1 MLLEHWC
8 TIFRA
13 LTKTCIMMRKT
24 LIWMLLLLIAS
35 TGYAQKKKSKTTDKT
50 PVETAVPAAE
60 VKPQIPPPVKVT
72 SVEGITEY
80 RLHNGLRVLLFPD
93 NSKQTFTLN
102 VTYLVGSKHENYG
115 ETGMAHLL
123 EHLVFKGTPKYPF
136 NIMKELEDRGGNFN
150 GTTSLD
156 RTNYFEILTA
166 TDENLKWAI
175 EMEADRMVNSF
186 IAKKDLDSEMTVV
199 RNEYESGENSPIGV
213 LFKKLS
219 GAAYQWHSYGKS
231 TIGERSDIENVSIE
245 RLQAFY
251 KKYYQPDNA
260 VVVLAGKFDEGKTL
274 NYITEFFGA
283 IPKPTRELQSFYTRE
298 PTQDGE
304 RVVTVKRVGDVQ
316 YAAVA
321 YHIPSGSHED
331 YPSIAVLSNILTTQ
345 PSGRLYKALVD
356 SKKASSVFS
365 LTRATKE
372 PGIMMAFAEVLKE
385 KSLDDARTTMVK
397 TFNEVVKNPP
407 TKEEVDRAKGEI
419 LKQFELNFN
428 NADRIGI
435 FLSEYIAMG
444 DWRLFFLYRDRI
456 EKVTPDDVLRV
467 AKEYLKDDNRT
478 VGLFIP
484 TEKPD
489 RSEIPGEPDVA
500 ALVKDYKGKQA
511 IASGEEFD
519 PSPANIE
526 SRTQRSTLP
535 NGMKVA
541 YLAKKTRGE
550 SVQLRMTLR
559 FGDEKNLANK
569 GTIGQYTASMLDKG
583 TSKMTRQ
590 QIKDEFDR
598 LKARVSIFG
607 GATSASVSIETTGP
621 NLAETLKLVGHI
633 LKEASFPAEEF
644 EKLKS
649 ERIAGIESQRTEP
662 QAVASIRLQ
671 KYTSPY
677 PKGDP
682 RYAEDFDESLASI
695 KALKLDD
702 LKKFHKDFYG
712 ANNGTLAI
720 SGDFNSSEIN
730 SIITEQFGNWKS
742 PANFKRLEARIKK
755 VQPIDEK
762 LETPD
767 KANAFFLAQYTWE
780 YSDSEPDYAA
790 LELGQYMLGGG
801 TASRLFSRIRGKEG
815 ISYGVGSFFN
825 AGNLDKVGTFTAYA
839 IYAPENVGKLEEVFK
854 EEILKAVNEGFTA
867 EEVEAAKSG
876 WLQSRSVNRA
886 QDASVASSLNNYL
899 FTSRTMKWDEELEKK
914 VQALTVTEINAAMKK
929 HLNYDNLNMVKAGDF
944 AKAKAKAEEK

>member
-1 MLLEHWC
+1 MLLGHWC
-8 TIFRA
+8 TIFSA
-13 LTKTCIMMRKT
+13 LTKTYIMMRKT

-50 PVETAVPAAE
+50 PVETAAPMAE

-80 RLHNGLRVLLFPD
+80 KLHNGLRVLLFPD
-93 NSKQTFTLN
+93 PSKQTFTVN

-136 NIMKELEDRGGNFN
+136 NIMKELEDRGAIFN
-150 GTTSLD
+150 GTTFVD
-156 RTNYFEILTA
+156 RTNYYETLSA
-166 TDENLKWAI
+166 TDENLKWTL

-186 IAKKDLDSEMTVV
+186 IAQKDLDSEMTVV
-199 RNEYESGENSPIGV
+199 RNEFEAGENNPVRV
-213 LFKKLS
+213 LWQRIMAS
-219 GAAYQWHSYGKS
+219 AYDWHNYGKS
-231 TIGERSDIENVSIE
+231 TIGARTDIENVPID

-260 VVVLAGKFDEGKTL
+260 VLIVAGKFDHEKTL
-274 NYITEFFGA
+274 NYINEYFGT
-283 IPKPTRELQSFYTRE
+283 IPKPERILNTFYTRD
-298 PTQDGE
+298 PVPDGE
-304 RVVTVKRVGDVQ
+304 RMVTIKRVGDIQWVG
-316 YAAVA
+316 VA
-321 YHIPSGSHED
+321 HKVSAGSHSD
-331 YPSIAVLSNILTTQ
+331 YASIRVLGEILGNT

-356 SKKASSVFS
+356 TKKASRIFVWDFQ
-365 LTRATKE
+365 LQE
-372 PGIMMAFAEVLKE
+372 PGIIISFAQVQKE
-385 KSLDDARTTMVK
+385 KSIEDAKNAMIK
-397 TFNEVVKNPP
+397 AYAEVILNPP
-407 TKEEVDRAKGEI
+407 TKEEVDRAKASL
-419 LKQFELNFN
+419 LKQIELNFN
-428 NADRIGI
+428 NSDNVGVL
-435 FLSEYIAMG
+435 LSEYVCMG
-444 DWRLFFLYRDRI
+444 DWRLFFIARDQL
-456 EKVTPDDVLRV
+456 EKVTPEDALRV
-467 AKEYLKDDNRT
+467 AKNYLKETNRT

-541 YLAKKTRGE
+541 YLAKKARGE

-914 VQALTVTEINAAMKK
+914 VQALTVTEINAAMKI

>member
-1 MLLEHWC
+1 
-8 TIFRA
+8 
-13 LTKTCIMMRKT
+13 MRKT

-50 PVETAVPAAE
+50 PVETAAPMAE

-80 RLHNGLRVLLFPD
+80 KLHNGLRVLLFPD
-93 NSKQTFTLN
+93 PSKQTFTVN

-136 NIMKELEDRGGNFN
+136 NIMKELEDRGAIFN
-150 GTTSLD
+150 GTTFVD
-156 RTNYFEILTA
+156 RTNYYETLSA
-166 TDENLKWAI
+166 TDENLKWTL

-186 IAKKDLDSEMTVV
+186 IAQKDLDSEMTVV
-199 RNEYESGENSPIGV
+199 RNEFEAGENNPVRV
-213 LFKKLS
+213 LWQRIMAS
-219 GAAYQWHSYGKS
+219 AYDWHNYGKS
-231 TIGERSDIENVSIE
+231 TIGARTDIENVPID

-260 VVVLAGKFDEGKTL
+260 VLIVAGKFDHEKTL
-274 NYITEFFGA
+274 NYINEYFGT
-283 IPKPTRELQSFYTRE
+283 IPKPERILNTFYTRD
-298 PTQDGE
+298 PVPDGE
-304 RVVTVKRVGDVQ
+304 RMVTIKRVGDIQWVG
-316 YAAVA
+316 VA
-321 YHIPSGSHED
+321 HKVSAGSHSD
-331 YPSIAVLSNILTTQ
+331 YASIRVLGEILGNT

-356 SKKASSVFS
+356 TKKASRIFVWDFQ
-365 LTRATKE
+365 LQE
-372 PGIMMAFAEVLKE
+372 PGIIISFAQVQKE
-385 KSLDDARTTMVK
+385 KSIEDAKNAMIK
-397 TFNEVVKNPP
+397 AYAEVILNPP
-407 TKEEVDRAKGEI
+407 TKEEVDRAKASL
-419 LKQFELNFN
+419 LKQIELNFN
-428 NADRIGI
+428 NSDNVGVL
-435 FLSEYIAMG
+435 LSEYVCMG
-444 DWRLFFLYRDRI
+444 DWRLFFIARDQL
-456 EKVTPDDVLRV
+456 EKVTPEDALRV
-467 AKEYLKDDNRT
+467 AKNYLKETNRT

-914 VQALTVTEINAAMKK
+914 VQALTVTEINAAMKI

>member
-1 MLLEHWC
+1 MKHKIILLF
-8 TIFRA
+8 IA
-13 LTKTCIMMRKT
+13 LVMAAP
-24 LIWMLLLLIAS
+24 LA
-35 TGYAQKKKSKTTDKT
+35 AQKKKQKVQA
-50 PVETAVPAAE
+50 PPQPPAVVEV
-60 VKPQIPPPVKVT
+60 VKPTTPPPVKVT
-72 SVEGITEY
+72 SVEGISEY

-93 NSKQTFTLN
+93 NSKQTFTMN

-166 TDENLKWAI
+166 TEENLKWAI

-186 IAKKDLDSEMTVV
+186 IAQKDLDSEMTVV

-219 GAAYQWHSYGKS
+219 GGAYQWHSYGKS
-231 TIGERSDIENVSIE
+231 TIGERSDIENVSID
-245 RLQAFY
+245 RLQGFY
-251 KKYYQPDNA
+251 RKYYQPDNA

-274 NYITEFFGA
+274 AYVNEYFGA
-283 IPKPTRELQSFYTRE
+283 IPKPSRELQPFYTRE

-321 YHIPSGSHED
+321 YHIPPGSHED
-331 YPSIAVLSNILTTQ
+331 YAPIAVLSNILTTQ
-345 PSGRLYKALVD
+345 PSGRMNKSLVD
-356 SKKASSVFS
+356 TKKASSVFA

-372 PGIMMAFAEVLKE
+372 PGLMMAFAEVLKE
-385 KSLDDARTTMVK
+385 KSLDDARSTMIK
-397 TFNEVVKNPP
+397 TFNDIVKTPP

-428 NADRIGI
+428 NSDRIGI

-444 DWRLFFLYRDRI
+444 DWRLFFLYRDRL
-456 EKVTPDDVLRV
+456 EKVTTEDVLRV
-467 AKEYLKDDNRT
+467 AQVYLKDDNRT

-489 RSEIPGEPDVA
+489 RAEIPAAPDVD
-500 ALVKDYKGKQA
+500 ALVSGYKGKQA
-511 IASGEEFD
+511 LASGEEFD
-519 PSPANIE
+519 PSPTNIE
-526 SRTQRSTLP
+526 TRTQRSALP

-541 YLAKKTRGE
+541 YLPKKTRGE

-559 FGDEKNLANK
+559 FGDEKNLVNK
-569 GTIGQYTASMLDKG
+569 GTAGQYAASMLDKG
-583 TSKMTRQ
+583 TSKMSRQ

-598 LKARVSIFG
+598 LKARVSISG
-607 GATSASVSIETTGP
+607 SATAVNVSIETTGP

-633 LKEASFPAEEF
+633 VKEASFPADEF
-644 EKLKS
+644 EKLKN
-649 ERIAGIESQRTEP
+649 ERIAAIEAQRTEP

-682 RYAEDFDESLASI
+682 RYAEDFDESLATI
-695 KALKLDD
+695 KSLKLEDV
-702 LKKFHKDFYG
+702 KKFHKDFYG

-720 SGDFNSSEIN
+720 SGDFDPSTIN
-730 SIITEQFGNWKS
+730 DVLTEQFGNWKS
-742 PANFKRLEARIKK
+742 PANYKRLEAKIKK

-767 KANAFFLAQYTWE
+767 KANAFFLAQYAWE
-780 YSDSEPDYAA
+780 YSDSESDYAA
-790 LELGQYMLGGG
+790 LELGHYMLGGG

-815 ISYGVGSFFN
+815 ISYGVGSFFS
-825 AGNLDKVGTFTAYA
+825 AGNLDKVGNFTAYA
-839 IYAPENVGKLEEVFK
+839 IYAPENVGKLEETFK
-854 EEILKAVNEGFTA
+854 EEILKAINEGFTA

-876 WLQSRSVNRA
+876 WKQSRSVGRA
-886 QDASVASSLNNYL
+886 QDASVASTLNNYL
-899 FTSRTMKWDEELEKK
+899 FTNRTMQWDEELEKK
-914 VQALTVTEINAAMKK
+914 VQALTVAEINAAMKK
-929 HLNYDNLNMVKAGDF
+929 HLNYDNLNLVKAGDF
-944 AKAKAKAEEK
+944 AKSKSKDEGK

>member
-1 MLLEHWC
+1 M
-8 TIFRA
+8 
-13 LTKTCIMMRKT
+13 
-24 LIWMLLLLIAS
+24 
-35 TGYAQKKKSKTTDKT
+35 
-50 PVETAVPAAE
+50 AE

-80 RLHNGLRVLLFPD
+80 KLHNGLRVLLFPD
-93 NSKQTFTLN
+93 PSKQTFTVN

-136 NIMKELEDRGGNFN
+136 NIMKELEDRGAIFN
-150 GTTSLD
+150 GTTFVD
-156 RTNYFEILTA
+156 RTNYYETLSA
-166 TDENLKWAI
+166 TDENLKWTL

-186 IAKKDLDSEMTVV
+186 IAQKDLDSEMTVV
-199 RNEYESGENSPIGV
+199 RNEFEAGENNPVRV
-213 LFKKLS
+213 LWQRIMAS
-219 GAAYQWHSYGKS
+219 AYDWHNYGKS
-231 TIGERSDIENVSIE
+231 TIGARTDIENVPID

-260 VVVLAGKFDEGKTL
+260 VLIVAGKFDHEKTL
-274 NYITEFFGA
+274 NYINEYFGT
-283 IPKPTRELQSFYTRE
+283 IPKPERILNTFYTRD
-298 PTQDGE
+298 PVPDGE
-304 RVVTVKRVGDVQ
+304 RMVTIKRVGDIQWVG
-316 YAAVA
+316 VA
-321 YHIPSGSHED
+321 HKVSAGSHSD
-331 YPSIAVLSNILTTQ
+331 YASIRVLGEILGNT

-356 SKKASSVFS
+356 TKKASRIFVWDFQ
-365 LTRATKE
+365 LQE
-372 PGIMMAFAEVLKE
+372 PGIIISFAQVQKE
-385 KSLDDARTTMVK
+385 KSIEDAKNAMIK
-397 TFNEVVKNPP
+397 AYAEVILNPP
-407 TKEEVDRAKGEI
+407 TKEEVDRAKASL
-419 LKQFELNFN
+419 LKQIELNFN
-428 NADRIGI
+428 NSDNVGVL
-435 FLSEYIAMG
+435 LSEYVCMG
-444 DWRLFFLYRDRI
+444 DWRLFFIARDQL
-456 EKVTPDDVLRV
+456 EKVTPEDALRV
-467 AKEYLKDDNRT
+467 AKNYLKETNRT

-914 VQALTVTEINAAMKK
+914 VQALTVTEINAAMKI

>member
-1 MLLEHWC
+1 MIIRRA
-8 TIFRA
+8 IF
-13 LTKTCIMMRKT
+13 LFLVLST
-24 LIWMLLLLIAS
+24 LS
-35 TGYAQKKKSKTTDKT
+35 VYAQKKKSKTPETT
-50 PVETAVPAAE
+50 PAATVPVVET
-60 VKPQIPPPVKVT
+60 KPQIPPPVKVT
-72 SVEGITEY
+72 SVEGISEY
-80 RLHNGLRVLLFPD
+80 RLSNGLRVLLFPD

-136 NIMKELEDRGGNFN
+136 NIMKELEDRGADFN
-150 GTTSLD
+150 GSTSSD
-156 RTNYFEILTA
+156 RTNYYETLTA

-186 IAKKDLDSEMTVV
+186 IAQKDLDSEMTVV
-199 RNEYESGENSPIGV
+199 RNEYESGENNPIGV
-213 LFKKLS
+213 MFKKLP

-251 KKYYQPDNA
+251 RKYYQPDNA
-260 VVVLAGKFDEGKTL
+260 VVVLAGKFEEEKTL
-274 NYITEFFGA
+274 GYVNEYFGA
-283 IPKPTRELQSFYTRE
+283 IPKPERELPTFYTRE
-298 PTQDGE
+298 PAQDGE
-304 RVVTVKRVGDVQ
+304 RVVTVKRVGDIQ
-316 YAAVA
+316 YVAAA

-331 YPSIAVLSNILTTQ
+331 YAPIAILVNILTTR
-345 PSGRLYKALVD
+345 PSGRLHKTLVD
-356 SKKASSVFS
+356 SKKASSVFPIT
-365 LTRATKE
+365 LVTKE
-372 PGIMMAFAEVLKE
+372 PGIMMVFAQVLKE

-397 TFNEVVKNPP
+397 TFNEIAINPP

-428 NADRIGI
+428 NSDRIGKS
-435 FLSEYIAMG
+435 LSEYIALG
-444 DWRLFFLYRDRI
+444 DWRLLFLYRDRI

-467 AKEYLKDDNRT
+467 AKEYLKEDNRT
-478 VGLFIP
+478 IGLFIP

-489 RSEIPGEPDVA
+489 RAEIPGEPDVA

-511 IASGEEFD
+511 VASGEEFD

-526 SRTQRSTLP
+526 SRTVRSTLP

-541 YLAKKTRGE
+541 YLQKKTRGE

-559 FGDEKNLANK
+559 FGDEKNLVNK
-569 GTIGQYTASMLDKG
+569 GTTGQFTASLLDKG

-590 QIKDEFDR
+590 QVKDEFDR
-598 LKARVSIFG
+598 LKARVSFFG
-607 GATSASVSIETTGP
+607 SASVVSVSIETTGP
-621 NLAETLKLVGHI
+621 NLGETLKLVGHI
-633 LKEASFPAEEF
+633 LKEASFPADEF
-644 EKLKS
+644 EKLKN
-649 ERIAGIESQRTEP
+649 ERIAGIESNRTEP
-662 QAVASIRLQ
+662 QSVASIRLQ
-671 KYTSPY
+671 KHTSPY

-682 RYAEDFDESLASI
+682 RYAEDFDESIASM

-702 LKKFHKDFYG
+702 IKKFHKDFYG

-720 SGDFNSSEIN
+720 TGDFDRTEIG

-742 PANFKRLEARIKK
+742 PANYKRLESRIKK
-755 VQPIDEK
+755 VEPIDEK
-762 LETPD
+762 IETPD
-767 KANAFFLAQYTWE
+767 KANAFFLAQYSWE

-790 LELGQYMLGGG
+790 LELGHYMLGGG

-825 AGNLDKVGTFTAYA
+825 ASNLDKVGNFTAYA
-839 IYAPENVGKLEEVFK
+839 IYAPENVGKLEETFK

-876 WLQSRSVNRA
+876 WLQQRGVGRA
-886 QDASVASSLNNYL
+886 QDASVTSTLNGYL
-899 FTSRTMKWDEELEKK
+899 FTGRTMKWDEELEKK
-914 VQALTVTEINAAMKK
+914 VQGLSVEEINAAMKK
-929 HLNYDNLNMVKAGDF
+929 YMNYEKLNMVKAGDF
-944 AKAKAKAEEK
+944 AKAKAKAEGN